1 MHFVIPIVLSLPDG
15 SSGSRSAPLRH
26 EPARRDEGIAQVLFF
41 ESDEDCEVSYR
52 DKKGKYQGQERI
64 TLPTILGRGS
74 GSGT

>member
-1 MHFVIPIVLSLPDG
+1 M
-15 SSGSRSAPLRH
+15 
-26 EPARRDEGIAQVLFF
+26 LFF

-64 TLPTILGRGS
+64 TLPTILGRSS